1 MAYNGSKPYGNQG
14 NQSGGGNRPGGFK
27 PRNKAPRRLPDGYAE
42 DLQSGYFY
50 IPKGSEKPVMKPNF
64 ILGYPKKIADALSEW
79 DKKKN
84 KSSQIRRYYDFC
96 VRIRDLMDAGHSY
109 EEMEAEFCR
118 LVPLVDYAKSRDLVT
133 DVFVNFIY
141 RNIDAI
147 DSIEAFHAFVK
158 HFEAVVA
165 HMKQDKG

>member
-27 PRNKAPRRLPDGYAE
+27 PRNEAPGRLPDGYAE

-79 DKKKN
+79 DRNKN

-96 VRIRDLMDAGHSY
+96 VRIRDLMDAGHTY
-109 EEMEAEFCR
+109 AETEAEVCR
-118 LVPLVDYAKSRDLVT
+118 LVPLVEYAKSRNLVT
-133 DVFVNFIY
+133 DVFVDFIS
-141 RNIDAI
+141 RNIDAVYTVE
-147 DSIEAFHAFVK
+147 DFHAFVK